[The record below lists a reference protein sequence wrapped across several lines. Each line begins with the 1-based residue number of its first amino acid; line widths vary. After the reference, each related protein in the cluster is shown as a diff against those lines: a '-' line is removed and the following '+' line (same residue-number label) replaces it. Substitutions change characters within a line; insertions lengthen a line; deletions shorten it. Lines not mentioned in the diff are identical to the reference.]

1 MIQKYATKNNFA
13 DSVKQLEARLKLA
26 ERVHRDAGFR
36 LRAKFKHQDNALD
49 RWASDKAND
58 GFATKETRE
67 QITNGLKP
75 LAALDALG
83 AHAINDIEGEVSGAH
98 LPQVLGGYAAFGTG
112 GGLAGALI
120 AGKGRRLAGA
130 SIGSILGLA
139 ANYLRRK
146 SYYGNLIQ
154 Y

>member
-1 MIQKYATKNNFA
+1 MIQKYATKNNFTA
-13 DSVKQLEARLKLA
+13 AVKKLEDRLKLA
-26 ERVHRDAGFR
+26 DSIHRDAGFR
-36 LRAKFKHQDNALD
+36 LRAQFKQQDNALD
-49 RWASDKAND
+49 QWASDKAND
-58 GFATKETRE
+58 GYATRETRE
-67 QITNGLKP
+67 QLAKGLKP
-75 LAALDALG
+75 LTALNEIG
-83 AHAINDIEGEVSGAH
+83 EHAIKDIEGELSGAH
-98 LPQVLGGYAAFGTG
+98 LPQVLGGYASFGAG

-130 SIGSILGLA
+130 GVGSILGLV